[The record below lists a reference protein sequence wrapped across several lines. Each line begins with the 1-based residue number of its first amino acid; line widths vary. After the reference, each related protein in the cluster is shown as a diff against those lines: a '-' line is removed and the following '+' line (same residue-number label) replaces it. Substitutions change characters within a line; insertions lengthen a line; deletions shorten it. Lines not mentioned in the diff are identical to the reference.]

1 MNQQYFTDDEW
12 VMLLQAPQKAVSAL
26 VLADKTDP
34 VSFLNEVQA
43 AIQILQTE
51 QNQDWSNDLVKSL
64 TQSMREFDAQDPLQG
79 DQLLLKRQFEFLAGL
94 KEYKSAVEGRT
105 SALEHLKQVSSILAA
120 KVTANQAVEF
130 KQWLLTLTT
139 KVAEAVKEN
148 TFLGGIGGER
158 ISSAEAAMLS
168 KIEEALN
175 SK

>member
-1 MNQQYFTDDEW
+1 MNQQYFTDAEW
-12 VMLLQAPQKAVSAL
+12 VMLLQAPKKAVTAL

-34 VSFLNEVQA
+34 VSFLKEVQA

-64 TQSMREFDAQDPLQG
+64 TTSLREFDAQDALQG
-79 DQLLLKRQFEFLAGL
+79 DQLLLKRQFEFLGEL
-94 KEYKSAVEGRT
+94 QDYKSAPEGRAG
-105 SALEHLKQVSSILAA
+105 ALAHLKQVSAILAA

-130 KQWLLTLTT
+130 KQWLLALTT

-148 TFLGGIGGER
+148 TMFGGIGGER

-168 KIEEALN
+168 KIQEALDG
-175 SK
+175 K